1 MFIKY
6 KKHKINLLF
15 FLLYIL
21 REKRMFQQSILPQQ
35 QQPINQINQNKKL
48 NIHENIRQKL
58 HSFYVSN
65 RIPHIIFYGTSG
77 SGKQTIVYDF
87 LKEIYHGNEQK
98 IKANVMFVNCAHG
111 KGIKFIRDELKFFAK
126 TNVQFNSGIF
136 FKTIVL
142 LNADHLTMDAQSA
155 LRRCIELFSHNTR
168 IFIIVENKHKLLN
181 PILSRFCEIYVPE
194 YINEKGKITN
204 LHQWQMQQTYTFQE
218 KQKQEN
224 NNYLD
229 GLLREYFVH
238 ELSLSLSHEKMTELV
253 SNMYENGISSID
265 FIQWIKNTTDLWTD
279 LEKSNICMCYSKIK
293 PEFRSEKLLMLY
305 LMDFLY
311 MRCKCDIKEISFI

>member
-1 MFIKY
+1 
-6 KKHKINLLF
+6 
-15 FLLYIL
+15 
-21 REKRMFQQSILPQQ
+21 MFQQQNPNQILP
-35 QQPINQINQNKKL
+35 QNKKL

-87 LKEIYHGNEQK
+87 LREIYHGNEQK

-194 YINEKGKITN
+194 YIDDTGKITN
-204 LHQWQMQQTYTFQE
+204 LHQWQIQQTYTFQE
-218 KQKQEN
+218 QQKEEKN
-224 NNYLD
+224 IFLD
-229 GLLREYFVH
+229 GLLREYFICSKAKLLTH
-238 ELSLSLSHEKMTELV
+238 IEMTDLV
-253 SNMYENGISSID
+253 SKMYENGISSID
-265 FIQWIKNTTDLWTD
+265 FIQWIKNTRDLWTE

-311 MRCKCDIKEISFI
+311 LRCDCDIKEISFI

>member
-1 MFIKY
+1 
-6 KKHKINLLF
+6 
-15 FLLYIL
+15 
-21 REKRMFQQSILPQQ
+21 MFQIQEKPKQKENQILPQQ
-35 QQPINQINQNKKL
+35 PQNKKL

-58 HSFYVSN
+58 HSFYISN

-168 IFIIVENKHKLLN
+168 IFIIVGNKHKLLN

-194 YINEKGKITN
+194 YINEHGIITN
-204 LHQWQMQQTYTFQE
+204 LHQWQIQQTYMFQE
-218 KQKQEN
+218 QQKQEN
-224 NNYLD
+224 SIFLD
-229 GLLREYFVH
+229 GLLREYF
-238 ELSLSLSHEKMTELV
+238 
-253 SNMYENGISSID
+253 ID
-265 FIQWIKNTTDLWTD
+265 
-279 LEKSNICMCYSKIK
+279 E
-293 PEFRSEKLLMLY
+293 R
-305 LMDFLY
+305 
-311 MRCKCDIKEISFI
+311 KEV